1 MIKKLILLT
10 LLVLSMSSVYSL
22 SLHPNITVEGT
33 PYSSSVFGEVLL
45 KQPVD
50 IATFSVAVGIGYS
63 FTNSTAFNLITL
75 GVVLDYT
82 WFRVSATSSFG
93 SVRLSKIKLEF

>member
-1 MIKKLILLT
+1 MIKKLIVLTVLLLT
-10 LLVLSMSSVYSL
+10 MSSIYSL
-22 SLHPNITVEGT
+22 SLHPNISVETT

-45 KQPVD
+45 KKNVD
-50 IATFSVAVGIGYS
+50 IATFSVAIGMGYS
-63 FTNSTAFNLITL
+63 FNNHTAFNLITL

-93 SVRLSKIKLEF
+93 SVRVSKIKLEF